1 VSELILVRHGQ
12 ASLFTDDY
20 DRLSELGVGQSRAL
34 GSAWLEEELSPDI
47 AWSGTLKRQIDTAAA
62 VGDVF
67 AKAGRSWPDVQ
78 LHDGLNEYPGEE
90 IVTTLG
96 RHLRGTD
103 PAIAALADAYESSN
117 AYADRYRHLH
127 RLLEAVIARWVA
139 GDYEPSQVPVTW
151 RDWSEAVRGAL
162 ADIMMTAGSGRRV
175 AVFTSGGPIAVSVQT
190 VLSAPDI
197 KAAELNWR
205 INNCSVTRYT
215 WSGERIS
222 LDRFNDIA
230 HLPRNMRTFR

>member
-1 VSELILVRHGQ
+1 MSELILVRHGQ

-162 ADIMMTAGSGRRV
+162 ADIMMAAGSGRRV

>member
-1 VSELILVRHGQ
+1 MSELILVRHGQ

-78 LHDGLNEYPGEE
+78 RHDGLNEYPGEE

-96 RHLRGTD
+96 RNLRGTD

-117 AYADRYRHLH
+117 VYADRYRHLH
-127 RLLEAVIARWVA
+127 RLLEAVIARWVE
-139 GDYEPSQVPVTW
+139 GDYEASQVPVTW

-162 ADIMMTAGSGRRV
+162 SDIMVAAGSGRRV

>member
-127 RLLEAVIARWVA
+127 RLLEAVIARWVE

-162 ADIMMTAGSGRRV
+162 ADIMTAAGSGRRV